1 MIVMKK
7 YFDFNA
13 IKHIKTKLMVQNGL
27 VIFLSFITFLMV
39 IYSYVRIEKA
49 NAAGKSIQNLSS
61 DMQGLQKLKAQ
72 LLRKDSTLVN
82 PSEKINELVNGAM
95 KETAELVQSSAI
107 ANMKYADSLKV
118 ISANLE
124 TYAKGMADL
133 AEKTAALGNNTHG
146 IDGEFKKLLANI
158 DQISAPFDHEY
169 VTGVQQISE
178 EFELHKNLSAITAID
193 QILLE
198 FKKSLND
205 RKDMENLLSQFQ
217 NTWTQKTKLEKE
229 IGLNHLSGLQGEL
242 DAIYDKAE
250 PLTER
255 MNEQSK
261 AYVQHVIESSLI
273 WAIILF
279 AAQFLIALSFS
290 NRMANGIT
298 APINK
303 IREAMAYF
311 SKGNLPQPIAVNGQD
326 EVSEIANEFNNL
338 LDRIKEATNFS
349 ETIGK
354 GNLEIQ
360 YNEKF
365 SNDALAVSLISMQN
379 QLTEVHV
386 ENERRNWINEGLTSF
401 NQIMRET
408 EDPDLFYN
416 RFLSKLIRYLSANQG
431 YLYIVNDDVAS
442 DPVMELKAVYAY
454 GKQRY
459 LEEKLNI
466 HYKQGLLGQA
476 WFDREPLNYTE
487 IPEDFVNITSG
498 MGEAKPRN
506 IFILPLLY
514 NDVVYGA
521 IELASFHPLQPHETE
536 LVKKI
541 GETLAGSIS
550 GLKVNQKTVAL
561 LRQSQE
567 QMEELKAQEEQSR
580 QFMEEM
586 NATQEEMSRREEELK
601 KKTRELEEFLR
612 LKNKA

>member
-1 MIVMKK
+1 
-7 YFDFNA
+7 
-13 IKHIKTKLMVQNGL
+13 
-27 VIFLSFITFLMV
+27 
-39 IYSYVRIEKA
+39 
-49 NAAGKSIQNLSS
+49 
-61 DMQGLQKLKAQ
+61 
-72 LLRKDSTLVN
+72 
-82 PSEKINELVNGAM
+82 
-95 KETAELVQSSAI
+95 
-107 ANMKYADSLKV
+107 
-118 ISANLE
+118 
-124 TYAKGMADL
+124 
-133 AEKTAALGNNTHG
+133 
-146 IDGEFKKLLANI
+146 
-158 DQISAPFDHEY
+158 
-169 VTGVQQISE
+169 
-178 EFELHKNLSAITAID
+178 
-193 QILLE
+193 
-198 FKKSLND
+198 
-205 RKDMENLLSQFQ
+205 
-217 NTWTQKTKLEKE
+217 
-229 IGLNHLSGLQGEL
+229 
-242 DAIYDKAE
+242 
-250 PLTER
+250 
-255 MNEQSK
+255 
-261 AYVQHVIESSLI
+261 
-273 WAIILF
+273 
-279 AAQFLIALSFS
+279 
-290 NRMANGIT
+290 
-298 APINK
+298 
-303 IREAMAYF
+303 
-311 SKGNLPQPIAVNGQD
+311 
-326 EVSEIANEFNNL
+326 
-338 LDRIKEATNFS
+338 
-349 ETIGK
+349 
-354 GNLEIQ
+354 
-360 YNEKF
+360 
-365 SNDALAVSLISMQN
+365 
-379 QLTEVHV
+379 
-386 ENERRNWINEGLTSF
+386 
-401 NQIMRET
+401 MRET

-601 KKTRELEEFLR
+601 KKTRELEELLR